1 MVFNKES
8 DLKPAVQGSVAA
20 CVAMAMEL
28 NIASAKY
35 HSDDDNNSS
44 GDESWDDDRNF
55 NAYIF
60 KCSVIKNCFI

>member
-28 NIASAKY
+28 NIAAAKY

-44 GDESWDDDRNF
+44 GDESWDDERNLILTF
-55 NAYIF
+55 LSF
-60 KCSVIKNCFI
+60 LK